1 MTASLRERARRVRHA
16 LKSDRRSTGDPRPRA
31 PREVGHE
38 RFWPFLAERLND
50 PGVRVL
56 EIGSREVSSASLWR
70 EFFPRADYTGFDVMA
85 GTNVDVV
92 GDAHR
97 LSEHFE
103 PASFDWVVSTA
114 VFEHLAMPWIA
125 VEEIAKVLRV
135 GGHALVETHFCF
147 SEHEL
152 PWNFFH
158 YHFEGL
164 KVLFCEPLG
173 FEVLDAGF
181 STPIVGRFS
190 EDAAPY
196 LRGRNVSDLYCHV
209 DVLARKTRDVLHPG
223 AAPFDW
229 RAALP
234 AVTGATSYPEGTGR
248 FGARGRPSGT

>member
-1 MTASLRERARRVRHA
+1 MTASLRRSARRVRNA
-16 LKSDRRSTGDPRPRA
+16 LRPDRRRTGDPAPRA
-31 PREVGHE
+31 PAQVGHE

-50 PGVRVL
+50 PAMRVL
-56 EIGSREVSSASLWR
+56 EIGSREVSSASLWKQH
-70 EFFPRADYTGFDVMA
+70 FPRADYTGFDVMA
-85 GTNVDVV
+85 GANVDVV

-97 LSEHFE
+97 LGEHFE
-103 PASFDWVVSTA
+103 PGSFDWVISTA

-125 VEEIAKVLRV
+125 VEEIAKVLKV

-181 STPIVGRFS
+181 TNPVVGRFS
-190 EDAAPY
+190 NDAAPY
-196 LRGRNVSDLYCHV
+196 LQGRNLSGLYCHA
-209 DVLARKTRDVLHPG
+209 DILARKTRDVLGPG
-223 AAPFDW
+223 SPAFDW
-229 RAALP
+229 RGALAG
-234 AVTGATSYPEGTGR
+234 AVGATSYPPATGLSR
-248 FGARGRPSGT
+248 E